1 VNALVAVR
9 LLDSLKQRLLVCS
22 PDELR
27 VLDVLLKRLEL
38 GRERYGLLDLSKPR
52 NWKKE
57 KAEEDLDSA
66 IYEAADILSKEDE
79 LRERAECEAADD
91 FAEKSPVEFSLRE
104 FTTAAKSCACPPD
117 CAIRNFC
124 NCRCHGGAA
133 R

>member
-1 VNALVAVR
+1 MMDALAAVR
-9 LLDSLKQRLLVCS
+9 LLDSLKQRLLLCS

-52 NWKKE
+52 NWKRE

-79 LRERAECEAADD
+79 LRESEECEDADEAHAQD
-91 FAEKSPVEFSLRE
+91 PVGFGLNEFISLVERHPLRGEVEFVDDTPAEPS
-104 FTTAAKSCACPPD
+104 T
-117 CAIRNFC
+117 
-124 NCRCHGGAA
+124 
-133 R
+133 